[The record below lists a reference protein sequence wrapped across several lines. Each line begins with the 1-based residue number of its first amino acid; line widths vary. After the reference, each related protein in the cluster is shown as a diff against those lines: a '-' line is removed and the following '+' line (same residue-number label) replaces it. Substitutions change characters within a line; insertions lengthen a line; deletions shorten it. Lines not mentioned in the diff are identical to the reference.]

1 MIKNASKIIMS
12 NNSECINSEC
22 IIYKINKKENQY
34 GI

>member
-12 NNSECINSEC
+12 NNSECIN
-22 IIYKINKKENQY
+22 YKINKKENQY

>member
-12 NNSECINSEC
+12 NNSEC